1 MGPHASLCVTAGHGH
16 VTVNT
21 DELVVS
27 VSRCDM
33 VLRLYA
39 CMHVQAAT
47 KEFEAE
53 LEEVLESEDPM
64 VTCAM
69 DMLGV
74 MAEVEPLL

>member
-1 MGPHASLCVTAGHGH
+1 MGPRASLCVTAGH

-27 VSRCDM
+27 ASRCD
-33 VLRLYA
+33 VFLRLHVTV
-39 CMHVQAAT
+39 CIHVQAAT

-53 LEEVLESEDPM
+53 LEEVLESENPM

-69 DMLGV
+69 DMLRV